1 MGTHHSSP
9 SRLLDAPSQEKLSD
23 YLAAH
28 PGLIGSHVIERF
40 RSEGAA
46 EGNLP
51 FLFKVLA
58 IEKAL
63 SIQTHPD
70 KKMAERLHQ
79 EQPNV
84 YKGFPSLHAFPSPVD
99 VGTAQTRTT
108 NPRWPSR

>member
-1 MGTHHSSP
+1 MDSP
-9 SRLLDAPSQEKLSD
+9 EDVKLSA

-28 PGLIGSHVIERF
+28 PQLIGDHVVERF
-40 RSEGAA
+40 KEAGAA

-70 KKMAERLHQ
+70 KKMAERLHK
-79 EQPNV
+79 ERPDV
-84 YKGFPSLHAFPSPVD
+84 YKGKHNIKLLHFI
-99 VGTAQTRTT
+99 
-108 NPRWPSR
+108 